1 MCSSDLVETPSVIP
15 HAIIESI
22 PGMVT
27 GGLAG
32 RALAPA
38 ITRVAARFGFPAA
51 VATVSKAATPGA
63 AKLVPTAAAETIGA
77 GVGEG
82 LVGAGSAAEQFRQG
96 NDDGL
101 MTGKQVAAAIGT
113 GLTTSIIGAGGN
125 RLADALKLESLP
137 TVMVRGGLSHPKAT
151 LVPRLA
157 SVLGGAVSE
166 GVLQEMPQSALEQMW
181 SNWATGKP
189 LYENVGA
196 AAAFGGITGAAM
208 GGGVN
213 LMLGPHAPVAPAVPP
228 ALNAALAA
236 AQARKQAILSPAV
249 SAPTPV
255 VTAPTP
261 VVTASTPVVTAST
274 PAVTAPTPTVTASTP
289 ASRRFPSPPAAPMLP
304 PAPSPGPAPVAPA
317 PAGVSVSVP
326 TSTPPV

>member
-1 MCSSDLVETPSVIP
+1 MPFDPTQPFELVSDSEAGAGEFDPSKPFEILPPTRGGALRNEVSAARSAGENLSGDVSALRWILGDPLLTAVQGIIAVPEAVVGLSDIPTFGYTGRALEKAGVRFKDWRSELETLKTPEQQEANAEVRKAWDASSGVAESAANTFSAVVENPSVIP

-166 GVLQEMPQSALEQMW
+166 GVLQEMPQSEIGRAH
-181 SNWATGKP
+181 
-189 LYENVGA
+189 V
-196 AAAFGGITGAAM
+196 
-208 GGGVN
+208 
-213 LMLGPHAPVAPAVPP
+213 
-228 ALNAALAA
+228 
-236 AQARKQAILSPAV
+236 
-249 SAPTPV
+249 
-255 VTAPTP
+255 
-261 VVTASTPVVTAST
+261 
-274 PAVTAPTPTVTASTP
+274 
-289 ASRRFPSPPAAPMLP
+289 
-304 PAPSPGPAPVAPA
+304 
-317 PAGVSVSVP
+317 
-326 TSTPPV
+326 